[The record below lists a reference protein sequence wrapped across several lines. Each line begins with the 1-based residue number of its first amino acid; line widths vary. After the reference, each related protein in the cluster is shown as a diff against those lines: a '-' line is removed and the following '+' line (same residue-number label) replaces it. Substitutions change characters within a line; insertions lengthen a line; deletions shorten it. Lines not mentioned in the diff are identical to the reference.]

1 MTWTLIVA
9 RSAQKQLAR
18 LPSREQERVLA
29 ALRQMCDDPLA
40 GDVKRLRNLDVAFRR
55 RVGAYR
61 ILFDLDTAR
70 MRVEVTDIER
80 RSDQTYRRR

>member
-9 RSAQKQLAR
+9 RSAEKQLAR
-18 LPSREQERVLA
+18 LPNREQERILA
-29 ALRQMCDDPLA
+29 ALRLMRDDPLG
-40 GDVKRLRNLDVAFRR
+40 GDVKRLRNLDAGFRR

-70 MRVEVTDIER
+70 MRVEVVDIAR